1 MKPAAIQN
9 MNLSS
14 RNDVAPSDN
23 NSKDAKISNNSIRK
37 STASKYLLVGKPKG
51 PSFSLD
57 QERMDILERRIK
69 DAANRICTRYEDDRE
84 DLSLNNEYSTIIKSE
99 FSLVEGEL
107 NKSCP
112 SFRRE
117 ELTSSP
123 VRAAQILKPSLH
135 TMESLNTMNSSQT
148 QPKSDLIQSNL
159 KDGWYSWI
167 SHNNI
172 E

>member
-51 PSFSLD
+51 PRFSLD
-57 QERMDILERRIK
+57 QERMEILERRIK

-99 FSLVEGEL
+99 FSLV
-107 NKSCP
+107 
-112 SFRRE
+112 
-117 ELTSSP
+117 
-123 VRAAQILKPSLH
+123 
-135 TMESLNTMNSSQT
+135 
-148 QPKSDLIQSNL
+148 
-159 KDGWYSWI
+159 
-167 SHNNI
+167 
-172 E
+172 